1 MDRLECFIMLYVW
14 AMQERPPKGRIRR
27 ENKGREVPSMLSPP
41 VISSKGAIR
50 FRMTIGIP

>member
-1 MDRLECFIMLYVW
+1 MLYVW
-14 AMQERPPKGRIRR
+14 AIQERPPKGRIRR
-27 ENKGREVPSMLSPP
+27 ENRGREVPSMLSPP